1 MLRKRTTRNREN
13 LIHTCRTRNE
23 LAPLPH
29 YLVIQKTVCIP
40 PARENQAVQKLFKMT
55 QAQQLHRLYC
65 GSFAITLIS
74 KSKPDNQ
81 VTPIAVTVAC
91 LAADLAALWML

>member
-1 MLRKRTTRNREN
+1 
-13 LIHTCRTRNE
+13 
-23 LAPLPH
+23 
-29 YLVIQKTVCIP
+29 
-40 PARENQAVQKLFKMT
+40 MT